1 MPKIEYI
8 MTDDQETYLDDAVE
22 LKSMLPVSTPREAA
36 KAAADQ
42 YHARGGWERSDWPLK
57 FEMYF
62 DGESRGV
69 FEVDLDFIPEFT
81 ARSVTSG

>member
-8 MTDDQETYLDDAVE
+8 MTDDQETYPDDAVE

-42 YHARGGWERSDWPLK
+42 YHAHGGWERSDWPLK
-57 FEMYF
+57 FEVYF
-62 DGESRGV
+62 DGESQGV
-69 FEVDLDFIPEFT
+69 FKVDLEAVPAFI
-81 ARSVTSG
+81 ARKVT